1 MSLFSRV
8 TAGVATLALGAT
20 LAAGCA
26 TARGVQQDA
35 SDAGAAVKGAAETVD
50 VKTAL
55 ISDSTVDAS
64 SINVDTDAKA
74 KRVTLRGSVPT
85 AEQKAEAEKIAK
97 QEAPGYT
104 VVNQL
109 AVVPKQ

>member
-8 TAGVATLALGAT
+8 TSGVAALALGAT

-26 TARGVQQDA
+26 TARGAQQDA
-35 SDAGAAVKGAAETVD
+35 ESAGKAVQGAAETVD

-55 ISDSTVDAS
+55 LSDATVDAS
-64 SINVDTDAKA
+64 SINVDTDAQA

-85 AEQKAEAEKIAK
+85 AAQKAEAETIAK
-97 QEAPGYT
+97 KEAPGYT
-104 VVNQL
+104 IVNQL
-109 AVVPKQ
+109 AVVPKH

>member
-1 MSLFSRV
+1 M
-8 TAGVATLALGAT
+8 AAIALCAT

-26 TARGVQQDA
+26 TAKGVETDA
-35 SDAGAAVKGAAETVD
+35 AAAGTAVKGAAETVD

-55 ISDSTVDAS
+55 MSDATVDAS

-74 KRVTLRGSVPT
+74 KRVVLRGSVPT
-85 AEQKAEAEKIAK
+85 PAQKAEAEKIAK

-109 AVVPKQ
+109 AVVPK

>member
-1 MSLFSRV
+1 MSLFDRM
-8 TAGVATLALGAT
+8 TAGVAALALGAT

-26 TARGVQQDA
+26 TARGAKQDA
-35 SDAGAAVKGAAETVD
+35 VSAEKAVEGAAETVD

-55 ISDSTVDAS
+55 LSDATVDAS
-64 SINVDTDAKA
+64 SINVDTDGQA

-85 AEQKAEAEKIAK
+85 AAQKAEAEKIAR

-104 VVNQL
+104 IVNQL
-109 AVVPKQ
+109 AVVPKH